1 VNDIEIAC
9 LRLRCEEAEL
19 ELTKVEQQRDAA
31 VADAQ
36 IVALLERLLPSSGFE
51 LHLLHS
57 VVERGPDAWRVARW
71 NVGPVEIA
79 TGWSLLEALQAL
91 GAEETT

>member
-1 VNDIEIAC
+1 MKTTMTAQRDAALARV
-9 LRLRCEEAEL
+9 EEL
-19 ELTKVEQQRDAA
+19 EQQRDAA
-31 VADAQ
+31 VAGLRT
-36 IVALLERLLPSSGFE
+36 VALLERLLPSSGFE